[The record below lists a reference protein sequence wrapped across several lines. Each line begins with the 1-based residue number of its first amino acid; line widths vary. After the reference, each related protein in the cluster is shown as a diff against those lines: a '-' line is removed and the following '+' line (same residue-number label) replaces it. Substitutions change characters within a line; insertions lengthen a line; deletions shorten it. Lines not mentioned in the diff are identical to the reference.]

1 MKNKN
6 IQRRFGTVTLIFIS
20 LTLLWAFLLVYNAFG
35 ICLKKDGSVI
45 YTDSLSLKKEIVSL
59 QQKLN
64 YPNLVDRFYQDR
76 LYKRAWVM
84 QDTVHSDVW
93 ASMLLMDCVLQFGLN
108 RNDFH
113 PDQLTYDALRP
124 LTSPNA
130 KLQEQE
136 IFDIYLTDALIT
148 LINHLHYGKFNPVF
162 TTERLESKI
171 LLDFDPVSHLKKA
184 MGHPDFMA
192 NVTSAQPQAD
202 MYKML
207 QDYLHLV
214 KGQYIDDCYEFP
226 EGDARKMAINMERL
240 RWINTGDRYFIQI
253 NIPSYTLKLVN
264 NDHVVIFKTI
274 VGKPSSPTPELESK
288 VKYITTSPDWKV
300 PHKIFT
306 TELLP
311 KIWKDSTYLINN
323 HYSIYDRKQN
333 IVPLTK
339 GTIAAI
345 KANPNLYDARQSS
358 GCDNALG
365 KVVFR
370 FPNVFDIYLHDT
382 PEQKLFKK
390 QERAFSHGCIRVE
403 NAGLLAELLLRNDG
417 TADKV
422 PALKSSMLNMR
433 KKDFHLKNTV
443 PVKITYITCEV
454 NDGQLRVYP
463 DVYHRDQV
471 LESLMFPVNNKPVKK

>member
-1 MKNKN
+1 MLSKNFN
-6 IQRRFGTVTLIFIS
+6 QSVSTVKAIFVS
-20 LTLLWAFLLVYNAFG
+20 LTLVCAFLLVVNTFG
-35 ICLKKDGSVI
+35 FAVRTEDTVKI
-45 YTDSLSLKKEIVSL
+45 DSLSLKKKIFSL
-59 QQKLN
+59 RPKLN

-76 LYKRAWVM
+76 FYKCAWVM
-84 QDTVHSDVW
+84 QDTVQSDVW
-93 ASMLLMDCVLQFGLN
+93 TSMLLMDCVLQFGLN

-113 PDQLTYDALRP
+113 PDQLTYDALQP
-124 LTSPNA
+124 LTRPKA

-148 LINHLHYGKFNPVF
+148 LINHLHYGKFNPVV
-162 TTERLESKI
+162 TTERLESKVS
-171 LLDFDPVSHLKKA
+171 LNFDPVTHLEKA
-184 MGHPDFMA
+184 IGHSNFMS

-253 NIPSYTLKLVN
+253 NIPSYTLKLVK
-264 NDHVVIFKTI
+264 DDRVVIFKTV
-274 VGKPSSPTPELESK
+274 VGKPSSPTPELQSK

-311 KIWKDSTYLINN
+311 KIWKDSTYLIHN

-333 IVPLTK
+333 VVPLTK
-339 GTIAAI
+339 DNIAAI

-390 QERAFSHGCIRVE
+390 QKRSFSHGCIRVE

-417 TADKV
+417 VSGQV
-422 PALKSSMLNMR
+422 PALKTSMLNAT
-433 KKDFHLKNTV
+433 KKDFHLKNPV
-443 PVKITYITCEV
+443 PLKITYITCEV
-454 NDGQLRVYP
+454 NEGQLRVFP
-463 DVYHRDQV
+463 DIYHRDPV
-471 LESLMFPVNNKPVKK
+471 LESLMFPIDNKLLKK